1 MRSRRIKYHITALI
15 VMAFILLFGTALL
28 AQTKSAEN
36 SDKPVFTTI
45 CKIGV
50 TKIDN
55 ADDSRYTGCREPNA
69 VVTDKGTLVVVFGP
83 HDQDAKNDRAHQ
95 DLICRTSQDNGSTW
109 SPARRIMDYNME
121 SLLPTSLI
129 YDSETSKL
137 ILLVNVIFNA
147 PERNDRLGVNT
158 ACEHYILF
166 SDDEGESWSKPEPI
180 LEDEP
185 GICVFGGGHGIQL
198 QHGKHAGR
206 LLVPGGVGPNG
217 SIQGVFY
224 SDDHGRSWQFAK
236 NGRIGN
242 TEATACELPDGTILF
257 HWREQKSQFGV
268 QTCIS
273 MDGGITIGEPSMAL
287 PDVWAGCNNS
297 LLSVTL
303 GEEHA
308 VIFAGPLG
316 PETADK
322 YILEKQAGTLK
333 VGSEDSRQTA
343 RSNGGAFIS
352 LDNGASWS
360 GGLITPGWT
369 FGYNTAVQFPDG
381 EIGIIFEGI
390 PPGVEELERDGWDK
404 KELGIYLVKL
414 SIKWLL

>member
-1 MRSRRIKYHITALI
+1 MRSRRIKYHITTLI
-15 VMAFILLFGTALL
+15 IMAFILLFGKALL

-95 DLICRTSQDNGSTW
+95 DLICRTSQDNGITW
-109 SPARRIMDYNME
+109 SPARRIMDYDME

-129 YDSETSKL
+129 YDGQTSKL

-217 SIQGVFY
+217 SVQGVFY

-242 TEATACELPDGTILF
+242 TEATACELPDNLP
-257 HWREQKSQFGV
+257 WRCPMYGPAAIIP
-268 QTCIS
+268 C
-273 MDGGITIGEPSMAL
+273 
-287 PDVWAGCNNS
+287 C
-297 LLSVTL
+297 LLT
-303 GEEHA
+303 
-308 VIFAGPLG
+308 
-316 PETADK
+316 
-322 YILEKQAGTLK
+322 LEKDMLSSSPVPLDPKMQINIFLR
-333 VGSEDSRQTA
+333 SRQ
-343 RSNGGAFIS
+343 
-352 LDNGASWS
+352 
-360 GGLITPGWT
+360 
-369 FGYNTAVQFPDG
+369 
-381 EIGIIFEGI
+381 
-390 PPGVEELERDGWDK
+390 ELLKSDLKIQGRLHVPTEVH
-404 KELGIYLVKL
+404 L
-414 SIKWLL
+414 

>member
-15 VMAFILLFGTALL
+15 IMAFILLFGIALL

-109 SPARRIMDYNME
+109 SPARRIMDYDME

-185 GICVFGGGHGIQL
+185 GICVFGGGNGIQL

-217 SIQGVFY
+217 SVQGVFY
-224 SDDHGRSWQFAK
+224 SDDHGRSWQFAN

-257 HWREQKSQFGV
+257 HWREQKSQFGI
-268 QTCIS
+268 QTCTS
-273 MDGGITIGEPSMAL
+273 NDAGITIGEPSMAL

-297 LLSVTL
+297 LLSVDF
-303 GEEHA
+303 GEKHA
-308 VIFAGPLG
+308 VIFAGPL
-316 PETADK
+316 
-322 YILEKQAGTLK
+322 
-333 VGSEDSRQTA
+333 GSEDSRQTA
-343 RSNGGAFIS
+343 RSNGGAIIS

-369 FGYNTAVQFPDG
+369 FGYNTAVQLPDG

>member
-1 MRSRRIKYHITALI
+1 MRSRQIKYHIKALI

-109 SPARRIMDYNME
+109 SPARRIMDYDME

-147 PERNDRLGVNT
+147 TEPNDRLGVNT

-268 QTCIS
+268 QTCTS

-287 PDVWAGCNNS
+287 PYVWAGCNNS
-297 LLSVTL
+297 LLSVDF
-303 GEEHA
+303 GEKHA

-316 PETADK
+316 PENADK

-369 FGYNTAVQFPDG
+369 FGYNMAVQFPDG

>member
-1 MRSRRIKYHITALI
+1 MRLKRFKYHSTALI
-15 VMAFILLFGTALL
+15 VMAFILSFGTVLM

-45 CKIGV
+45 CKIGETNIANV
-50 TKIDN
+50 NNT
-55 ADDSRYTGCREPNA
+55 RYTGCREPNA
-69 VVTDKGTLVVVFGP
+69 VITDNGTLVVVFGP
-83 HDQDAKNDRAHQ
+83 HDQDAKIDRAHQ
-95 DLICRTSQDNGSTW
+95 DLICRTSRDNGNSW
-109 SPARRIMDYNME
+109 SPAKRIMDYDME
-121 SLLPTSLI
+121 SLLPTTLI
-129 YDSETSKL
+129 YDRENSKL

-147 PERNDRLGVNT
+147 PERNDRRGVNT

-166 SDDEGESWSKPEPI
+166 SDDEGESWSKPKPI

-224 SDDHGRSWQFAK
+224 SDDHGKNWHFAK
-236 NGRIGN
+236 NGRDGN

-268 QTCIS
+268 QTCTS
-273 MDGGITIGEPSMAL
+273 MDGGITIGEPAMAL

-297 LLSVTL
+297 LLSVAF
-303 GEEHA
+303 GETHA

-352 LDNGASWS
+352 LDKGALWS

-381 EIGIIFEGI
+381 DIGIIFEGI
-390 PPGVEELERDGWDK
+390 PPGVKELERGGWDK
-404 KELGIYLVKL
+404 KELGIYLVKF
-414 SIKWLL
+414 SIDWIL